1 MWEKL
6 ETLMCRVGGCASS
19 YQLGSCYST
28 TLDPDLGQN
37 GQSFVVQPVG
47 FAKPKVQVLEGA
59 QKFLMIRD
67 PTFAI
72 ATPGS
77 T

>member
-1 MWEKL
+1 MLK
-6 ETLMCRVGGCASS
+6 VGSGASS

-37 GQSFVVQPVG
+37 GQGFVVQPVS
-47 FAKPKVQVLEGA
+47 FAKAKVQLLEGP

-72 ATPGS
+72 ATLS
-77 T
+77 L